1 MESKPEGAV
10 HRLHLASV
18 NLPGR
23 FSPPTYLDTRIEVYA
38 YLVITPTDILLID
51 TGVGEGNEHIER
63 TFEPRRTP
71 LAAELARFG
80 LQTADVS
87 LLVNSHLHFDHC
99 GNNRLF
105 PDAEI
110 FVHAN
115 ELSIASTPR
124 YTVTGWFDYEGA
136 RITPVSEDT
145 EISPGVTL
153 IQSPGHTP
161 GHQSIL
167 VETAGGRTLIA
178 AQAAYTADE
187 YRRGGDPTEQA
198 HEGLNEQYVQ
208 SISRLKSLDAQRVY
222 FSHDTAAWPVS
233 G

>member
-1 MESKPEGAV
+1 M
-10 HRLHLASV
+10 
-18 NLPGR
+18 
-23 FSPPTYLDTRIEVYA
+23 
-38 YLVITPTDILLID
+38 
-51 TGVGEGNEHIER
+51 GEGNAHIER

-71 LAAELARFG
+71 LAAELARFE

-87 LLVNSHLHFDHC
+87 MLVNSHLHFDHC

-124 YTVTGWFDYEGA
+124 YTVTGWFNYEGA

-187 YRRGGDPTEQA
+187 YRRGGDPAEQA

-208 SISRLKSLDAQRVY
+208 SILRLKSLDAQRVY

-233 G
+233 E

>member
-1 MESKPEGAV
+1 V

-208 SISRLKSLDAQRVY
+208 SISRLKSLAAQRVY

-233 G
+233 ERAKITG